1 MSVLRGLQL
10 HIVGG
15 LTVQA
20 NGTGVLADG
29 AGPLTLASVPANP
42 STITGNGTDVS
53 HHRASAFVTIARI
66 WTCVSVTS

>member
-20 NGTGVLADG
+20 NGTGVLSEG
-29 AGPLTLASVPANP
+29 AGPLTLASVPA
-42 STITGNGTDVS
+42 T
-53 HHRASAFVTIARI
+53 HRRSPAMALT
-66 WTCVSVTS
+66 